1 MVIAVMDSSGVV
13 SLMQEAIPSHCV
25 VACDESFSFYRQ
37 KSDPCATDPKADI
50 NFVCTN
56 YRATFS

>member
-1 MVIAVMDSSGVV
+1 MDSSGVV